1 MTRHWRDKGDDAKR
15 YHVTIAVSSR
25 LRDRLWAFAERLGRP
40 PTVVAHDL
48 IDKGVPAAGEKGEA
62 TNG

>member
-25 LRDRLWAFAERLGRP
+25 LRDRLWAFAELLGRP

-48 IDKGVPAAGEKGEA
+48 IDNGVPAAAEKSEA

>member
-15 YHVTIAVSSR
+15 YHVTIAVSGK
-25 LRDRLWAFAERLGRP
+25 LRDRLWAFAAALGRP

-48 IDKGVPAAGEKGEA
+48 IDQGIPASSEKKREA
-62 TNG
+62 VG

>member
-15 YHVTIAVSSR
+15 HHVTIAVSSR
-25 LRDRLWAFAERLGRP
+25 LRDRLWAFAELLGRP

-48 IDKGVPAAGEKGEA
+48 IDKGVPAAAEKRGGA
-62 TNG
+62 G

>member
-15 YHVTIAVSSR
+15 YHVTIAVSFK
-25 LRDRLWAFAERLGRP
+25 LRERLWAFAASLGLP

-48 IDKGVPAAGEKGEA
+48 IDRGVPAPVEEKRENVG
-62 TNG
+62 

>member
-25 LRDRLWAFAERLGRP
+25 LRDRLWAFAELLGRP

-48 IDKGVPAAGEKGEA
+48 IDKGVPTPNDEKRG
-62 TNG
+62 GVG